1 MSQKR
6 KMVYKNTKLCQNRVG
21 WATSGNLQ
29 INEVTLLKLN
39 VDKAFS
45 VLG

>member
-1 MSQKR
+1 MSNER
-6 KMVYKNTKLCQNRVG
+6 KMGYKNTKLCQNRVG

-29 INEVTLLKLN
+29 IDEVTLLKLN
-39 VDKAFS
+39 VDKALS

>member
-1 MSQKR
+1 MSKKR
-6 KMVYKNTKLCQNRVG
+6 RMECKNTRFCKNRVG

-29 INEVTLLKLN
+29 IDEVTLLKVN
-39 VDKAFS
+39 VDKPFS

>member
-1 MSQKR
+1 MSKKR
-6 KMVYKNTKLCQNRVG
+6 KMEYKNTKLCQNRVG
-21 WATSGNLQ
+21 WATSGNFK
-29 INEVTLLKLN
+29 IDEVTLLKVN

>member
-1 MSQKR
+1 MSKKR
-6 KMVYKNTKLCQNRVG
+6 RMGYKNTKLCQNRVG

-29 INEVTLLKLN
+29 IDEVTLLKLN

-45 VLG
+45 VIG

>member
-1 MSQKR
+1 MSKKR
-6 KMVYKNTKLCQNRVG
+6 KMGYKNTKLCQNRVG

-29 INEVTLLKLN
+29 IDEVTLLKVN
-39 VDKAFS
+39 VDKGFS